1 MWHGMV
7 SGRGMWAVGLGA
19 VLLAA
24 SCSGPGAGGNVAEF
38 MARVQD
44 EDAEVRGLAVQEAA
58 RQDARAVVPLGDV
71 MGDEDSQVAETA
83 REALAGL
90 VEAVSGFEPWDY
102 RRWTVADE
110 LVKLLDAER
119 PRLVRAEALRL
130 LGRAGTEQS
139 VRSIASLLA
148 EDELANDACQALQ
161 RIPGLA
167 STRALIGALET
178 APPRRQTVVIEAL
191 GSRGD
196 SVAVGPLV
204 KLAETGDPAISTA
217 ALEAL
222 ARIGEPAE
230 RLLSASAVRRS
241 PPAELARIGNALVVY
256 AGNRAARGN
265 RAEALEIYLALLPAA
280 PSKQLRL
287 GALAGVGETG
297 GAAQT
302 TVLLPYLADEDPE
315 VAEAAI
321 AAMIALKDREELW
334 ADSWSTAPRATV
346 NVRLVRM
353 LRFAEPVKRVALL
366 RVVAARNVPDLLD
379 VLTESA
385 GHQEVSVRRMAFEI
399 LASRPELA
407 APAVE
412 NLLLSAT
419 RHDVAA
425 VKSVALAGYLRL
437 AEERLKMDREHS
449 ALQMYRTALPLVTD
463 REGKLAVLGGMK
475 RIAATDWVEDVRPLL
490 VGEVAE
496 EAVAACVEIAAG
508 LVAEG
513 RKDRALAMLG
523 DVAASTDSV
532 AGAELVREKI
542 AEWTAEAGTSSV
554 EEPSD
559 QKAIAAPSDDEDGS
573 ASSGEAEMDATP

>member
-1 MWHGMV
+1 MWHEKV
-7 SGRGMWAVGLGA
+7 LSRGMWAVGLGA

-71 MGDEDSQVAETA
+71 MGGEDGQVAETA

-90 VEAVSGFEPWDY
+90 VDAVSGFEPWDY

-110 LVKLLDAER
+110 LVKLLDDEL

-130 LGRAGTEQS
+130 LGQVGTEQS
-139 VRSIASLLA
+139 VRSIAPLLA
-148 EDELANDACQALQ
+148 DDELANDACQALQ
-161 RIPGLA
+161 GIPGSG

-178 APPRRQTVVIEAL
+178 APPRRQPAVIEAL
-191 GSRGD
+191 GARGD
-196 SVAVGPLV
+196 AAAVGPLV
-204 KLAETGDPAISTA
+204 KLAETGDPTVSTA

-230 RLLSASAVRRS
+230 QVLSASAVRKS

-265 RAEALEIYLALLPAA
+265 RAEALEIYLALLSAA

-287 GALAGVGETG
+287 SALAGVGKTG

-315 VAEAAI
+315 VTEAAI
-321 AAMIALKDREELW
+321 AAMIALEDREELW
-334 ADSWSTAPRATV
+334 ANSWSTAPRATV

-353 LRFAEPVKRVALL
+353 LRFAEPVKRVGLL

-379 VLTESA
+379 ALMESA
-385 GHQEVSVRRMAFEI
+385 VHPEASVRQAAFEV

-412 NLLLSAT
+412 NLLLSAA
-419 RHDVAA
+419 RHDVPS
-425 VKSVALAGYLRL
+425 VKSIALASYLRL
-437 AEERLKMDREHS
+437 ADERLKMDREHS

-496 EAVAACVEIAAG
+496 EAVAACVEIASG
-508 LVAEG
+508 LAAEG
-513 RKDRALAMLG
+513 RKDRALAMLR

-532 AGAELVREKI
+532 AGVELVRTKME
-542 AEWTAEAGTSSV
+542 EWTAETDAPSA

-559 QKAIAAPSDDEDGS
+559 EEAIAAPSDVEDGS
-573 ASSGEAEMDATP
+573 GNTSEAETNATP